1 MPHKQLKSIPRR
13 LGYILGAQ
21 WTRDLSWTTFTILLA
36 WHSKEMLGQIMLALS
51 YGYLVKTAA
60 DVGLNDFL
68 LSTFVRKDADPM
80 RLLGEV
86 TWFKFTLLMVTLC
99 VTFGIVSWQ
108 NYTPELS
115 VVVMCI
121 AAGFGLDGVSD
132 SFFALCQA
140 RGRQDVEMRIRIPA
154 ALIGI
159 GYGIACVLLG
169 APIIAIAAF
178 KPIESVLLMAFA
190 LKAMGRNPLR
200 HFGWDQM
207 KDLLKQLKV
216 GFIFTGMAG
225 CAMLYNK
232 LNVFFLK
239 KYGGD
244 AAVGCYSVSWETV
257 EGVSTLVSSAL
268 LGKVIFPL
276 LAKYWQDNKQ
286 AFRQLAG
293 QTARSLWAASLPLIF
308 LIFVESD
315 RFLTLIY
322 GKEYLMSVTAQRL
335 LTPCIATAFLHNLAA
350 YAMIGMRQHRL
361 LLVFYVSGLVV
372 NVICCFW
379 LIPIKPLEG
388 AALSLTI
395 TKVWVAILTVGFFQW
410 TVHPMSLKQWC
421 ILIGTG
427 LFAAG
432 IWWELLQIGLPREVA
447 ELCGL
452 IPLVLLF
459 WRWRPPSIFSK
470 GGSQEKAGQGIS

>member
-21 WTRDLSWTTFTILLA
+21 WTRDLSWTIFTILLA

-207 KDLLKQLKV
+207 KDLLNQLKV

-276 LAKYWQDNKQ
+276 LAKYWQEN
-286 AFRQLAG
+286 R
-293 QTARSLWAASLPLIF
+293 P
-308 LIFVESD
+308 SD
-315 RFLTLIY
+315 SWPVR
-322 GKEYLMSVTAQRL
+322 RPD
-335 LTPCIATAFLHNLAA
+335 PC
-350 YAMIGMRQHRL
+350 
-361 LLVFYVSGLVV
+361 
-372 NVICCFW
+372 
-379 LIPIKPLEG
+379 
-388 AALSLTI
+388 
-395 TKVWVAILTVGFFQW
+395 
-410 TVHPMSLKQWC
+410 
-421 ILIGTG
+421 
-427 LFAAG
+427 
-432 IWWELLQIGLPREVA
+432 GLPHC
-447 ELCGL
+447 LSFFSY
-452 IPLVLLF
+452 LLRAIVF
-459 WRWRPPSIFSK
+459 
-470 GGSQEKAGQGIS
+470 